1 VHTGAAPRFSV
12 FEAAAATAHGASHRP
27 PDVTLSSQ
35 GCLQRRR
42 VHTDAALWF
51 SDVEVAATTALGA
64 SHRLL
69 DDPLS
74 S

>member
-1 VHTGAAPRFSV
+1 M
-12 FEAAAATAHGASHRP
+12 
-27 PDVTLSSQ
+27 
-35 GCLQRRR
+35 QRYG
-42 VHTDAALWF
+42 F